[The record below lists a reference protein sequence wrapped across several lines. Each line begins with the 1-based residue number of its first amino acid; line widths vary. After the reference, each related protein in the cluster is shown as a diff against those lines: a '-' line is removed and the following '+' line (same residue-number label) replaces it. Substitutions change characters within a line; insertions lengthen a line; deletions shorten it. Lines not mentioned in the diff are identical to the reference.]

1 MRDGYILTVNG
12 KMNNFMLYL
21 HLFLNGGYKTVSI
34 KKQLKKILITITTT
48 GVLMGNSLPKF
59 YHETL
64 SNGLEVYAIP
74 MHNGTDV
81 ITTDIFYKVG
91 SRDEIL
97 GKTGIAHMLEHMNF
111 KSTKHLKE
119 GEFDKIVKSHGG
131 VNNASTGFD
140 YTHYF
145 IKSST
150 NNMDM
155 AMKLYAELMQNLK
168 LSDEE
173 FQKERKVVAEERR
186 WRTDNNPIGYLY
198 FRLFNTHFVE
208 HSYHWTPIGFMHD
221 ILSWNIEDIREF
233 HKRFYRP
240 SNAVVVV
247 AGDIDEKA
255 VFESAKRYFGDIPNP
270 KDDENCS
277 LITTNRPFEPKRD
290 GSIRVELHKDG
301 NSVDTVAIAYS
312 IPDFRDKDQVVL
324 SVISELLSSG
334 KSSRLQTELVQKKQI
349 ASTVYGY
356 NMELKDPG
364 VFLFLAMANPG
375 VKAEELESEI
385 LSQIEKLKEGAVTQE
400 EINKVKLNTKVDFI
414 HELESSSSVADLF
427 GSYIARG
434 DLKPLLEYEDN
445 LDKITPKMVQEVA
458 KKYFDHSKS
467 TTIILRSSK

>member
-1 MRDGYILTVNG
+1 MR
-12 KMNNFMLYL
+12 
-21 HLFLNGGYKTVSI
+21 HLK
-34 KKQLKKILITITTT
+34 LITAIFILT
-48 GVLMGNSLPKF
+48 GVLMANSLPKY
-59 YHETL
+59 YHQKL
-64 SNGLEVYAIP
+64 KNGLEVYAIP
-74 MHNGTDV
+74 MHNDSNV

-145 IKSST
+145 IKSSSQ
-150 NNMDM
+150 NLDM
-155 AMKLYAELMQNLK
+155 SLGLYAELMQNLN

-221 ILSWNIEDIREF
+221 ILSWNINDIREF
-233 HKRFYRP
+233 HQRFYRP
-240 SNAVVVV
+240 DNAIIVV
-247 AGDIDEKA
+247 AGDIDKDK
-255 VFESAKRYFGDIPNP
+255 VFNSAKKYFENIPNP
-270 KDDENCS
+270 PLENNCS
-277 LITTNRPFEPKRD
+277 LITTNKPAEPPRD
-290 GSIRVELHKDG
+290 SKIRMELHKDG
-301 NSVDTVAIAYS
+301 NSVDTIAIAYS
-312 IPDFRDKDQVVL
+312 IPNFQDKDQVVL
-324 SVISELLSSG
+324 SMIAEILSNG

-349 ASTVYGY
+349 ASMVYGY
-356 NMELKDPG
+356 NMEMKDPG
-364 VFLFLAMANPG
+364 VFIFLAMANPG
-375 VKAEELESEI
+375 VKAEDLEKEI
-385 LSQIEKLKEGAVTQE
+385 LNQIEKIKKEGVSQE
-400 EINKVKLNTKVDFI
+400 ELQKIRLNTKVSFI
-414 HELESSSSVADLF
+414 HELESSSSTADLF
-427 GSYIARG
+427 GSYLARG

-445 LDKITPKMVQEVA
+445 LDKITPKMVQDVA

-467 TTIILRSSK
+467 TTIILRSNQK